1 MMQTQ
6 RTHTIRQAVLKT
18 ARDFAPA
25 PFALDD
31 LEADPAI
38 SRHQA
43 TRDEL
48 HAARCELIVYGYL
61 ATVPESNGALATITA
76 NGLAQING
84 DAKRDF
90 AIWGR
95 YAL

>member
-48 HAARCELIVYGYL
+48 HAAWRDLAGYGYL
-61 ATVPESNGALATITA
+61 ALVPEANGSLARITA
-76 NGLAQING
+76 AGLAQING
-84 DAKRDF
+84 DAARDP
-90 AIWGR
+90 AIFGR